1 MPSSAPNVRRTPPRA
16 PAAPAHARRADLLAR
31 LFSCR
36 IPDPVV
42 ARWLSVS
49 LRVWVCL
56 CAVGT
61 GVWGCRY
68 CRGFSHEH
76 IFVAATLPIQHDAPA
91 THHTHPKVQEKCSAG
106 SAQKGKQTQP
116 VCAPRARARDPRTRA
131 VLGSGG
137 GRSGARAKGAVSGGS
152 LGLDVVRVAG
162 AGVRVGQRESGALRA
177 RLVHLAA
184 LLHGFWHVAREALL
198 PRVGLP
204 DRIGG
209 QRRRGGSKGGGEG
222 AGDGGAP
229 RRDGVALRESQ
240 RGGGASEQ
248 GEHGRDARL
257 TRIAVPRWW

>member
-1 MPSSAPNVRRTPPRA
+1 VACCRGRCRGSARRVRCAPGDHSSHLVWSLRLIASMPSSAPNVRRTPPRA

-116 VCAPRARARDPRTRA
+116 IVRPEREPVIPERVPCLAAAVDAAGPAPRALCRAA
-131 VLGSGG
+131 
-137 GRSGARAKGAVSGGS
+137 
-152 LGLDVVRVAG
+152 
-162 AGVRVGQRESGALRA
+162 
-177 RLVHLAA
+177 HLALMWYA
-184 LLHGFWHVAREALL
+184 
-198 PRVGLP
+198 
-204 DRIGG
+204 
-209 QRRRGGSKGGGEG
+209 
-222 AGDGGAP
+222 
-229 RRDGVALRESQ
+229 
-240 RGGGASEQ
+240 
-248 GEHGRDARL
+248 
-257 TRIAVPRWW
+257 